1 MDVQEVTQEKPMEIT
16 INEFIELVKKSTPR
30 RTRFHEVL
38 TVQYIVDR
46 LNEGYITV
54 VYPEEIK
61 LVEYEVLHLVSRLPN
76 NLLLP
81 ITIGVLIHFN
91 GSVDT
96 MQQMALQVHV

>member
-1 MDVQEVTQEKPMEIT
+1 MNVQEVTQEKPMEIT
-16 INEFIELVKKSTPR
+16 INEFIEMAKRSTPH
-30 RTRFHEVL
+30 RTAFHQML
-38 TVQYIVDR
+38 TVEYIVER

-54 VYPEEIK
+54 VYPEEVK
-61 LVEYEVLHLVSRLPN
+61 LAEYEVLHLVSRMPN

-81 ITIGVLIHFN
+81 LTIGVLIHFN